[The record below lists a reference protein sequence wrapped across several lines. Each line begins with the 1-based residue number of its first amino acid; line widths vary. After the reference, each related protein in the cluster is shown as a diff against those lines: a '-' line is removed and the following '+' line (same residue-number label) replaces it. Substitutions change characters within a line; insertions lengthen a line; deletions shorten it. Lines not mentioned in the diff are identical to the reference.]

1 VKPAGLIGWFAAN
14 HVAANLLMA
23 FIILTGVYSVI
34 TLKKET
40 MPPIK
45 SDTIDISV
53 LYLGAA
59 PAEVEEGVVV
69 KIEEAIEAIE
79 GIEEI
84 RSVASEGVGRVSAEV
99 DETYD
104 VLEVMDEIKLAV
116 DGISTFPGE
125 TERPIISRSRWRHGA
140 IVVQVGGDLDEATM
154 TSLADE
160 IKDEIIALPE
170 VSYAEVWGAR
180 AFEVSVEV
188 SEATLKQFELTL
200 DEVARAI
207 RNWSVDLPGGNIR
220 SPSGDIRLRAKGQ
233 AYTGKDFESIVVRT
247 QGDGTRVRL
256 VDIATI
262 KDEFEEVESYA
273 FFNGR
278 RSLGISVFTL
288 SEENELDVAQ
298 AVKDYVANRQETLP
312 TGVELELWKDATE
325 HLRGR
330 INMMLKNLALG
341 AILVFTILGVFLHAR
356 IAAWV
361 IVGLPVAFFGTFMML
376 PVTFVGVSINAL
388 SLFGFILVL
397 GIVVDDAIII
407 AESAYAET
415 EKNGYNLNSI
425 VTGARRVAVPATF
438 GVLTT
443 IMAFLP
449 LLFTSGPSAP
459 MSEAIGWVVVLC
471 LAFSLVESKL
481 ILPSHL
487 ALMTSSH
494 KKAGIADVVDA
505 KLRHFIRHHYQPFLR
520 RSIEHRYSTLATFV
534 GLLIIA
540 AGLVIGGKVRYVF
553 FPDIEAD
560 YVSANIELLDGA
572 PESLIHAIVID
583 MDLRLGEVNDALKA
597 ELGTDTD
604 VVKNTFAYIRDGTY
618 GQFQVELAKND
629 QLTPTDFERRWRD
642 AVGEIAGTKELTF
655 SASANMGGGPPI
667 AFKLTG
673 RSYQQLELAAAELEA
688 HLKTFEGLFQINSS
702 AQAGPEEV
710 RLRVKPEAEALG
722 ITLADLARQVRGAF
736 YGVEAQRIQRG
747 DQEVKVM
754 VRYPRSDR
762 RSLGNL
768 ENMWI
773 RTPDGRELPFHAV
786 AETQLGAGYNNIR
799 RVNGDRA
806 VTVSARADYGIAE
819 PAQVRRDVL
828 DNYLPNL
835 AQRYPGLRWNTTGGA
850 REEELAFGEIVSG
863 FIIALFG
870 IYALMA
876 IPLKSYLEP
885 LIIMGVIPFG
895 IVGAV
900 VGHLLLGM
908 NINIIS
914 ILGIVALS
922 GVVVNDSLIMVD
934 FVNKSV
940 ADGMSEE
947 EAVVRSGG
955 ARLRPI
961 LLTSLT
967 TFFGLV
973 PILLETS
980 THAQMVIPMAVS
992 LSFGILFATLIT
1004 LVLVPSL
1011 YLVLGDLRATL
1022 GLPRTIAGSRV
1033 TS

>member
-1 VKPAGLIGWFAAN
+1 
-14 HVAANLLMA
+14 
-23 FIILTGVYSVI
+23 
-34 TLKKET
+34 
-40 MPPIK
+40 
-45 SDTIDISV
+45 
-53 LYLGAA
+53 
-59 PAEVEEGVVV
+59 
-69 KIEEAIEAIE
+69 
-79 GIEEI
+79 
-84 RSVASEGVGRVSAEV
+84 
-99 DETYD
+99 
-104 VLEVMDEIKLAV
+104 
-116 DGISTFPGE
+116 
-125 TERPIISRSRWRHGA
+125 
-140 IVVQVGGDLDEATM
+140 
-154 TSLADE
+154 
-160 IKDEIIALPE
+160 
-170 VSYAEVWGAR
+170 
-180 AFEVSVEV
+180 
-188 SEATLKQFELTL
+188 
-200 DEVARAI
+200 
-207 RNWSVDLPGGNIR
+207 
-220 SPSGDIRLRAKGQ
+220 
-233 AYTGKDFESIVVRT
+233 
-247 QGDGTRVRL
+247 
-256 VDIATI
+256 
-262 KDEFEEVESYA
+262 
-273 FFNGR
+273 
-278 RSLGISVFTL
+278 
-288 SEENELDVAQ
+288 
-298 AVKDYVANRQETLP
+298 
-312 TGVELELWKDATE
+312 
-325 HLRGR
+325 
-330 INMMLKNLALG
+330 
-341 AILVFTILGVFLHAR
+341 
-356 IAAWV
+356 
-361 IVGLPVAFFGTFMML
+361 
-376 PVTFVGVSINAL
+376 
-388 SLFGFILVL
+388 
-397 GIVVDDAIII
+397 
-407 AESAYAET
+407 
-415 EKNGYNLNSI
+415 
-425 VTGARRVAVPATF
+425 
-438 GVLTT
+438 
-443 IMAFLP
+443 
-449 LLFTSGPSAP
+449 
-459 MSEAIGWVVVLC
+459 
-471 LAFSLVESKL
+471 
-481 ILPSHL
+481 
-487 ALMTSSH
+487 MTSSH
-494 KKAGIADVVDA
+494 KKAGIADRVDV
-505 KLRHFIRHHYQPFLR
+505 KLRHFIAEHYQPFLR

-540 AGLVIGGKVRYVF
+540 FGLVVGGKVRYVF

-560 YVSANIELLDGA
+560 YVNANIELLDGA
-572 PESLIHAIVID
+572 PESLIHAIVKD
-583 MDLRLGEVNDALKA
+583 MELRLGEVNEALKT

-604 VVKNTFAYIRDGTY
+604 VVKNTFAYIRNGTH
-618 GQFQVELAKND
+618 GQFQVELHKND
-629 QLTPTDFERRWRD
+629 QLTPSDFERRWRD
-642 AVGEIAGTKELTF
+642 AVGELAGTKELTF
-655 SASANMGGGPPI
+655 SASNNMGGGPPI

-673 RSYQQLELAAAELEA
+673 RNYQQLELAAAELAE
-688 HLKTFEGLFQINSS
+688 HLQTFEGLFQINSS

-736 YGVEAQRIQRG
+736 YGVEAQRVQRG

-754 VRYPRSDR
+754 VRYPRTDR

-786 AETQLGAGYNNIR
+786 AETQMDAGYNTIR

-806 VTVSARADYGIAE
+806 VTVSARADYRVAE

-828 DNYLPNL
+828 DNYLPDL
-835 AQRYPGLRWNTTGGA
+835 AQQYPGLRWNTTGGA

-900 VGHLLLGM
+900 AGHLLLGM

-940 ADGMSEE
+940 ADGMPEE

-980 THAQMVIPMAVS
+980 IHAQMVIPMAVS

-1011 YLVLGDLRATL
+1011 YVVLGDLRATL